1 MTAMSSTWK
10 AFSTVAGGR
19 ATVEEGMLGAGAGV
33 ATDVVGATGV
43 PGASA
48 TVVVVVG
55 SATTSGLPL
64 AATAGAVAAS
74 AAPRAVMPPFAV
86 FSASAET
93 VAASAGVPR
102 TVDESCSTEE
112 FSARA
117 EPPARSTPAMESDV
131 ASPDFM

>member
-19 ATVEEGMLGAGAGV
+19 TTVEDGVPGAGAGV

-43 PGASA
+43 PGAS
-48 TVVVVVG
+48 TTVVVVG
-55 SATTSGLPL
+55 SVTTSTMPL
-64 AATAGAVAAS
+64 ASTAGAVAAS